1 MWTTLS
7 LAQCPCSGGEGGTN
21 PFLVLAVVAATWW
34 LASMLISA
42 WQKKRGVTAVGKWGK
57 IAIVAAVAVA
67 VVLAIALKR
76 GKAPG
81 TVPKGGKVTTQAGG
95 EATDGLPR
103 LVDLGAGMC
112 IPCKM
117 MAPILEELR
126 KEYEGRLDVVVID
139 VNEEKEEAARYKI
152 DLIPT
157 QIFFDPSGKELFR
170 HEGFFSKEDILA
182 KWKELGFDFAGSART
197 PAFERLEPAQKD
209 TRPRGQV
216 CYMCDGDIDPKT
228 LVVVKTAKGDVR
240 LCGPHHYFVM
250 YSCLTGDKAGF
261 EKKVSVTDWATGK
274 LVPAT
279 VNARY
284 PGLTFGAL
292 TFAWLSDLP
301 KGMLLRCDGVE
312 ITAAALNE
320 MMRANFGFPDD
331 YAGRLNV
338 VYLDGVATDVT
349 VTDDEVTRFY
359 EENTEMF
366 GGAKLRS
373 IRKRL
378 TDFVRDRKRREAW
391 DKHLQQ
397 LAEARHLVVSA
408 PWVKEHAALARGN
421 PADRARASGRPSVVD
436 FGADGC
442 RSCEKMKPILA
453 ALKEK
458 YAGRVNIVFVH
469 ARQETV
475 LATRY
480 RIRSIPTQ
488 IFYDKSGKEVFRHTG
503 YFSQRS
509 IERKLRE
516 MGVQ

>member
-1 MWTTLS
+1 MTHARTLW
-7 LAQCPCSGGEGGTN
+7 L
-21 PFLVLAVVAATWW
+21 LAVAT
-34 LASMLISA
+34 
-42 WQKKRGVTAVGKWGK
+42 
-57 IAIVAAVAVA
+57 
-67 VVLAIALKR
+67 AL
-76 GKAPG
+76 
-81 TVPKGGKVTTQAGG
+81 
-95 EATDGLPR
+95 
-103 LVDLGAGMC
+103 
-112 IPCKM
+112 
-117 MAPILEELR
+117 
-126 KEYEGRLDVVVID
+126 
-139 VNEEKEEAARYKI
+139 AARA
-152 DLIPT
+152 D
-157 QIFFDPSGKELFR
+157 DV
-170 HEGFFSKEDILA
+170 
-182 KWKELGFDFAGSART
+182 
-197 PAFERLEPAQKD
+197 
-209 TRPRGQV
+209 PR
-216 CYMCDGDIDPKT
+216 
-228 LVVVKTAKGDVR
+228 
-240 LCGPHHYFVM
+240 
-250 YSCLTGDKAGF
+250 
-261 EKKVSVTDWATGK
+261 
-274 LVPAT
+274 VPARET
-279 VNARY
+279 VEDAY
-284 PGLTFGAL
+284 PGLV
-292 TFAWLSDLP
+292 S
-301 KGMLLRCDGVE
+301 GMLAVAELGSAPEGVLVQADGFQYTARQLEYVLANSPANVRAQLRKNAVYLLDEAVTRKLLFVVAKE
-312 ITAAALNE
+312 AAAKAGKDIGRKSETEVVNE
-320 MMRANFGFPDD
+320 
-331 YAGRLNV
+331 
-338 VYLDGVATDVT
+338 YLDGVATDVT

-488 IFYDKSGKEVFRHTG
+488 IFYDKTGKEVFRHTG